1 MATKVTSHVI
11 ADNAVTDAKLHSDF
25 TATTQSASDNSTNVA
40 TTAYVTTAIAN
51 LSDSAPSTLNTL
63 NELAAALGDDANYA
77 TTTTNAIA
85 AKAPLAS
92 PTLTGTPKINVGTN
106 KNIIFSGGIGEIG
119 SVPGF
124 QGINDAGSANTDIGM
139 RGNSIR
145 FATGSDER
153 MRIDANGNV
162 GIGET
167 NPDASLH
174 IKSNTPII
182 SFDESDASQEY
193 RIGSFGGAFAVYDST
208 DSAYRIIVDGS
219 GNVGINETSPT
230 SYANSQATLVIKDS
244 TGPAISWNDTG
255 QTRNWYAIAQGSGL
269 HFNYADGGG
278 SGGASNVTS
287 ALILDNSGKVGI
299 GTDNPSSNLHV
310 ETSGNAN
317 IRIQAGTNSSA
328 SLRLRNDAIDWDVNC
343 QTNDNFAIYNQT
355 SSAERLVIKAANG
368 GIQQQSYASSSNRKE
383 EVFHTKT
390 VGTSWTNFFSV
401 DIASAHRA
409 VFFEI
414 ITFGADWSGHSAA
427 RSYYKGFVSGTTS
440 YSGDG
445 EIENSGT
452 YGSGSHI
459 DWNYTRSGSTVTF
472 QSKLYSGSVGLE
484 AYIRVI
490 GTFGNITLL

>member
-328 SLRLRNDAIDWDVNC
+328 S
-343 QTNDNFAIYNQT
+343 
-355 SSAERLVIKAANG
+355 
-368 GIQQQSYASSSNRKE
+368 
-383 EVFHTKT
+383 
-390 VGTSWTNFFSV
+390 
-401 DIASAHRA
+401 
-409 VFFEI
+409 
-414 ITFGADWSGHSAA
+414 
-427 RSYYKGFVSGTTS
+427 
-440 YSGDG
+440 
-445 EIENSGT
+445 
-452 YGSGSHI
+452 
-459 DWNYTRSGSTVTF
+459 
-472 QSKLYSGSVGLE
+472 
-484 AYIRVI
+484 
-490 GTFGNITLL
+490 